1 MTKRSLGLAL
11 LLGLPVVAGGAFA
24 VHALTSKPAS
34 PVAIAEQAR
43 PDADAPPDQDRH
55 GRKKKHRGHHARAQ
69 RAERA
74 GAGQARTQTVDGA
87 FQRWLVSPRG
97 DALGMMLA
105 DGTIVKLP
113 HGAAANPALKAGDAL
128 HVEGRSHQ
136 IDQTKVM
143 AHASVTKEGQVLF
156 EAAPKGK
163 GEKAERE
170 QGPKLQPMTATGKV
184 IAVIPARKGALLG
197 VVLDDGTTV
206 VFGHGTAGSDV
217 SVKVGDAITVEGR
230 GGTYPIGTGIAA
242 QSIKLPSGETKTFGR
257 NNNKGN

>member
-1 MTKRSLGLAL
+1 MTNRSLGLAL
-11 LLGLPVVAGGAFA
+11 LLGLPVVAGGAYA
-24 VHALTSKPAS
+24 VHALTAKPTS
-34 PVAIAEQAR
+34 PVAVAEQSR
-43 PDADAPPDQDRH
+43 PDADVPPDDRH
-55 GRKKKHRGHHARAQ
+55 HGKKKHKGHHARAQ

-113 HGAAANPALKAGDAL
+113 HGTVANAALKAGDAL

-136 IDQTKVM
+136 IDQSKVM
-143 AHASVTKEGQVLF
+143 VHASVSKEGQVLF
-156 EAAPKGK
+156 ANAPKGK
-163 GEKAERE
+163 GDQRAERE
-170 QGPKLQPMTATGKV
+170 PGQKLQPMTATGKV
-184 IAVIPARKGALLG
+184 IAVIPARKDSLLG

-206 VFGHGTAGSDV
+206 VFGHAGSDV
-217 SVKVGDAITVEGR
+217 SLKVGDAVTVEGR

-242 QSIKLPSGETKTFGR
+242 QSIKLPNGETKTFGR
-257 NNNKGN
+257 SNNKGN